1 MPYIDDYL
9 KWRGDLSFSQ
19 APFNEIDA
27 AILSTIVY
35 IDYSAL
41 VPSDP
46 FDPPV
51 RMRDV
56 GIRYFFDR
64 EKDTPLGVT
73 LTASIMKMF
82 RAIYLLPR
90 YANIGMTAFSA
101 DTSITE
107 ERQFGALTFRLTDT
121 ESAVVLRGTDDS
133 LVGWLED
140 CNLARMSVIS
150 AQSCTKAYFERV
162 SAAIPG
168 RFYIC
173 GHSKGGNLAAFTA
186 ATVSPE
192 LQDRI
197 LGAYSLD
204 GPGFYK
210 GFVEQEGY
218 QRVKDKIFHIIPQ
231 GSIVGT
237 FFYSADND
245 IVVRST
251 NVGVFQHDPC
261 SWRLMRDC
269 FERVPEGLTVQA
281 KRNADN
287 FNARV
292 ASMSAQQ
299 IDDFV
304 ETFFGVLEST
314 GATTLSELTNHA
326 LLKMASGIRALNTLD
341 KRTKDNMN
349 SVMAQLIRIRIFT
362 HAEERSRTKEEKEA
376 EEKSNEKKLLPED
389 NLKE

>member
-218 QRVKDKIFHIIPQ
+218 QRVKDLPH
-231 GSIVGT
+231 
-237 FFYSADND
+237 YSAGFHRRD
-245 IVVRST
+245 I
-251 NVGVFQHDPC
+251 
-261 SWRLMRDC
+261 
-269 FERVPEGLTVQA
+269 
-281 KRNADN
+281 
-287 FNARV
+287 
-292 ASMSAQQ
+292 
-299 IDDFV
+299 
-304 ETFFGVLEST
+304 
-314 GATTLSELTNHA
+314 
-326 LLKMASGIRALNTLD
+326 LLQR
-341 KRTKDNMN
+341 R
-349 SVMAQLIRIRIFT
+349 Q
-362 HAEERSRTKEEKEA
+362 
-376 EEKSNEKKLLPED
+376 
-389 NLKE
+389 